1 MADYNDSM
9 GSYSEPKSMRDHG
22 PVGGPPGRRGAVV
35 FVDRSSLRGAGQPPL
50 SGTFVRSP
58 FAGMSRNQ
66 AGKTFKQTYEETYA
80 YVKAKHKWFGK
91 TMLDVWATLTAIPR
105 HLLRHSIST
114 TTYSPTHVAQLESEY
129 KNKL

>member
-1 MADYNDSM
+1 MADGNHSM
-9 GSYSEPKSMRDHG
+9 GSYSEPKSTVHHG
-22 PVGGPPGRRGAVV
+22 PFGGPGWIRPVV
-35 FVDRSSLRGAGQPPL
+35 YIPRKLRGAGDPPL

-66 AGKTFKQTYEETYA
+66 AGKTFRQTYEETYA

-91 TMLDVWATLTAIPR
+91 TMLDVWAKLAAIPR

-114 TTYSPTHVAQLESEY
+114 TAYSPTHVAQLESEY